1 MNLYNIGLSFLYLIK
16 LFIAIMYK
24 FLLILFVD
32 KLKSFS
38 FLEPFYIIL
47 YILNMKI
54 VIKKR
59 ECNKSR
65 KLCLKIVYK

>member
-24 FLLILFVD
+24 FLLILFVN

-59 ECNKSR
+59 E
-65 KLCLKIVYK
+65 

>member
-32 KLKSFS
+32 KLKIFS

-59 ECNKSR
+59 E
-65 KLCLKIVYK
+65 

>member
-47 YILNMKI
+47 FILNMKI

-59 ECNKSR
+59 E
-65 KLCLKIVYK
+65 

>member
-59 ECNKSR
+59 K
-65 KLCLKIVYK
+65 

>member
-47 YILNMKI
+47 YILNLKI

-59 ECNKSR
+59 E
-65 KLCLKIVYK
+65 

>member
-59 ECNKSR
+59 E
-65 KLCLKIVYK
+65 